1 MTRHADHAA
10 KIIAAA
16 RIRRESGR
24 RGGKDDHLADCRDG
38 QTGNDQGTPSQQIPI
53 VNREPRPTTAAT
65 QPVPRPNALPPSR
78 RACRIAGS
86 RTGGRPYR
94 LVMHGSPPRW
104 SAPDGSTCWRTP
116 AHRCGTAPVRSR
128 QWRRRHPPVG
138 APVVMGRR
146 RGGGVT
152 NLVEAAARNSPARL
166 RSARRRSAGCGS
178 RDVPGLLPPGAAR
191 LRCPGERNGAC
202 RWLRPVGKSSDALIR
217 AVRMS
222 RGRGRRSRGAAG
234 CRTRWPGSRIWR

>member
-16 RIRRESGR
+16 RVRRESGR

-38 QTGNDQGTPSQQIPI
+38 QAGNDQGTPSQPIPI

-65 QPVPRPNALPPSR
+65 QPVPRPNALPPNRS
-78 RACRIAGS
+78 ACRIAGS

-94 LVMHGSPPRW
+94 LVMHGSPPEGPRPV
-104 SAPDGSTCWRTP
+104 AARAGGHRRTG
-116 AHRCGTAPVRSR
+116 AGRRLFDHASGGGGTHRGRSR
-128 QWRRRHPPVG
+128 SRGPPARRRSDE
-138 APVVMGRR
+138 R
-146 RGGGVT
+146 RGGGSAQFVST
-152 NLVEAAARNSPARL
+152 AAVGAAVKRGLQSP
-166 RSARRRSAGCGS
+166 
-178 RDVPGLLPPGAAR
+178 RDAPGLLPPGAAR

-202 RWLRPVGKSSDALIR
+202 RWLRPVRKSSDAPIR

-222 RGRGRRSRGAAG
+222 RGRGRRGRQSRGTAG
-234 CRTRWPGSRIWR
+234 CRTR